1 MNPIRVD
8 ALLPAAPIAGAPT
21 VVRDGEDADLI
32 ANDGVD
38 DAERETS
45 RDETT
50 LPMTPRR
57 TEGRVLQEE
66 RNGALEL
73 REEGLR

>member
-1 MNPIRVD
+1 M
-8 ALLPAAPIAGAPT
+8 
-21 VVRDGEDADLI
+21 VRDREDADLI
-32 ANDGVD
+32 ANDCVD

-50 LPMTPRR
+50 FPMTPYRA
-57 TEGRVLQEE
+57 EAWVLQEE
-66 RNGALEL
+66 PNGALEL